1 MTEQEAINCLMA
13 DKEYLTDMK
22 VCDGEEM
29 DIAIKALEE
38 IQQYRAIG
46 LAPKMVKDLIKSEK
60 QAHKDAVH
68 NAELLDE
75 YMAIGTVDECRAAV
89 EKMKR

>member
-38 IQQYRAIG
+38 VKQYW
-46 LAPKMVKDLIKSEK
+46 
-60 QAHKDAVH
+60 
-68 NAELLDE
+68 
-75 YMAIGTVDECRAAV
+75 AIGTVEECREAV
-89 EKMKR
+89 ENRRQECSESVHGEHYSVAYNSF